1 MVERTTH
8 ATVTFV
14 YPFSLADLDGTQPAG
29 TYRIEAVDATL
40 DGLTFLAYRRIST
53 TIELPAIG
61 GGGPQRQLIA
71 IDPLE
76 LQAAMAADAARVG
89 QGAASRTNPSRSSI

>member
-14 YPFSLADLDGTQPAG
+14 FPFSLADLDEAQPAG

-61 GGGPQRQLIA
+61 GAAQKRQSIA
-71 IDPLE
+71 IDPQE
-76 LQAAMAADAARVG
+76 LQAAIKADAARAGRV
-89 QGAASRTNPSRSSI
+89 QALHVNPLP